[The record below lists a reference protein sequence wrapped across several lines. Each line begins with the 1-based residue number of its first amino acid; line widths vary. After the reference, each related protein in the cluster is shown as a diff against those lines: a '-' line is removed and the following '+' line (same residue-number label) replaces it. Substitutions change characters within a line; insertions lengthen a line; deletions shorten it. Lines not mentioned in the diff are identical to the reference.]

1 MGCVV
6 LLKYHVSLRWVGY
19 NMYITD
25 KEIPNM
31 TNIKTQDKTAFGR
44 TLHYVTDPVQAD
56 ALQTLTGKK
65 TLTDKDIICLQLL
78 GLQVNGVN
86 YVNQL
91 QLAGV

>member
-1 MGCVV
+1 
-6 LLKYHVSLRWVGY
+6 
-19 NMYITD
+19 
-25 KEIPNM
+25 M

-44 TLHYVTDPVQAD
+44 TLHYVTDPVYAD
-56 ALQTLTGKK
+56 ALQSLTGKL
-65 TLTDKDIICLQLL
+65 TLTDKDIINLQML